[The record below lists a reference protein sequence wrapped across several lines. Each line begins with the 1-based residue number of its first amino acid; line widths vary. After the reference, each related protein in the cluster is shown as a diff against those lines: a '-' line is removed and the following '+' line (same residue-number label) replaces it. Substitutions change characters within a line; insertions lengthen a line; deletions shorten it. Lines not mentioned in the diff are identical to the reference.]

1 MLDKQRSK
9 DLEAILLILVVLV
22 FVYIYTGKIHN
33 WLLIGAIGLGFV
45 GLFIPILAKW
55 IVKVWMKVGE
65 WMGAV
70 MNRLVLGTV
79 FYVFLTPIAHLAKIF
94 KKQDTLTLKKP
105 QTTTYFVS
113 RNHTYTADDLNNGW

>member
-9 DLEAILLILVVLV
+9 DLEAILLILVVIL
-22 FVYIYTGKIHN
+22 FAYLYTEKVHN
-33 WLLIGAIGLGFV
+33 WLIIGAICLGVV
-45 GLFIPILAKW
+45 GLFIPALAKW
-55 IVKVWMKVGE
+55 IVKVWMKIGE

-79 FYVFLTPIAHLAKIF
+79 FYVFLTPIALLAKML
-94 KKQDTLTLKKP
+94 KKEDTLALKKP

-113 RNHTYTADDLNNGW
+113 RNHVFTADDLNNGW